1 MATTKYKATHKVN
14 GHVTLI
20 TLYDNLNDASDD
32 ICNMMSGWLARDGY
46 NMSTIIDQL
55 VDQID
60 RLWSGENKLN
70 IDILNGREFY
80 MKRSKQGRITELRY
94 EMKDGMI
101 VEGKVTRT
109 NVK

>member
-14 GHVTLI
+14 GHI
-20 TLYDNLNDASDD
+20 TLTTIYDNLNDASDD

-46 NMSTIIDQL
+46 NMSTI

-60 RLWSGENKLN
+60 RFWSDENTLN
-70 IDILNGREFY
+70 VDIFNGREFY
-80 MKRSKQGRITELRY
+80 MKRDKQGHIIECRREL
-94 EMKDGMI
+94 EDGMI

-109 NVK
+109 NIK

>member
-1 MATTKYKATHKVN
+1 MATPKYKATHKVN
-14 GHVTLI
+14 GHI
-20 TLYDNLNDASDD
+20 TLTTVYDNLNDASDD

-46 NMSTIIDQL
+46 NMSTI

-60 RLWSGENKLN
+60 RFWSDENTLN
-70 IDILNGREFY
+70 VDIFNGREFY
-80 MKRSKQGRITELRY
+80 MKRDKQGRIIECRREL
-94 EMKDGMI
+94 EDGMI

>member
-14 GHVTLI
+14 GHVTLT

-46 NMSTIIDQL
+46 NMSTI

-60 RLWSGENKLN
+60 RFWSDENTLN
-70 IDILNGREFY
+70 VDICNGREFY
-80 MKRSKQGRITELRY
+80 MKRDKQGRIIECRREL
-94 EMKDGMI
+94 EDGMI

-109 NVK
+109 NIK

>member
-14 GHVTLI
+14 GHI
-20 TLYDNLNDASDD
+20 TLTTVYDNLNDASDD

-46 NMSTIIDQL
+46 NMSTI

-60 RLWSGENKLN
+60 RFWTNENTLN
-70 IDILNGREFY
+70 VDIFNGRDFY
-80 MKRSKQGRITELRY
+80 MKRDKQGRIIECRREL
-94 EMKDGMI
+94 EDGMI

>member
-14 GHVTLI
+14 GHI
-20 TLYDNLNDASDD
+20 TLTTIYDNLNDASDD

-46 NMSTIIDQL
+46 NMSTI

-60 RLWSGENKLN
+60 RFWSDENTLN
-70 IDILNGREFY
+70 VDIFNGREFY
-80 MKRSKQGRITELRY
+80 MKRDKQGRIIECRREL
-94 EMKDGMI
+94 EDGMN

-109 NVK
+109 NIK

>member
-14 GHVTLI
+14 GHI
-20 TLYDNLNDASDD
+20 TLTTVYDNLNDASDD

-46 NMSTIIDQL
+46 NMSTI

-60 RLWSGENKLN
+60 RFWTDENTLN
-70 IDILNGREFY
+70 VDIFNGREFY
-80 MKRSKQGRITELRY
+80 MKRDKQGRIIECRREL
-94 EMKDGMI
+94 EDGMI

-109 NVK
+109 NIK

>member
-14 GHVTLI
+14 GHVTLT

-46 NMSTIIDQL
+46 NMSSI

-60 RLWSGENKLN
+60 RFWSDENTLN
-70 IDILNGREFY
+70 VDIFNGRDFY
-80 MKRSKQGRITELRY
+80 MKRDKQGRIIECRREL
-94 EMKDGMI
+94 EDGMI

>member
-14 GHVTLI
+14 GHVTL
-20 TLYDNLNDASDD
+20 TTVYDNLNDASDD

-46 NMSTIIDQL
+46 NMSTI

-60 RLWSGENKLN
+60 RFWTNENTLN
-70 IDILNGREFY
+70 VDIFNGREFY
-80 MKRSKQGRITELRY
+80 MKRDKQGRIIECRREL
-94 EMKDGMI
+94 EDGMI

-109 NVK
+109 NIK

>member
-14 GHVTLI
+14 GHI
-20 TLYDNLNDASDD
+20 TLTTVYDNLNDASDD

-46 NMSTIIDQL
+46 NMSTI

-60 RLWSGENKLN
+60 RFWTDENTLN
-70 IDILNGREFY
+70 VDIFSGREFY
-80 MKRSKQGRITELRY
+80 MKRDKQGRIIECRREL
-94 EMKDGMI
+94 EDGMI

-109 NVK
+109 NIK

>member
-14 GHVTLI
+14 GHVTLT

-46 NMSTIIDQL
+46 NMSSI
-55 VDQID
+55 VEQID
-60 RLWSGENKLN
+60 RFWSDENTLN
-70 IDILNGREFY
+70 VDIFNGREFY
-80 MKRSKQGRITELRY
+80 MKRDKQGRIIECRREL
-94 EMKDGMI
+94 EDGMI

-109 NVK
+109 NIK

>member
-14 GHVTLI
+14 GHVTLT

-46 NMSTIIDQL
+46 NMSSI

-60 RLWSGENKLN
+60 RFWSDENTLN
-70 IDILNGREFY
+70 VDIFNGREFY
-80 MKRSKQGRITELRY
+80 MKRDKQGRIIECHREL
-94 EMKDGMI
+94 EDGMI

-109 NVK
+109 NIK

>member
-14 GHVTLI
+14 GHVTLT

-46 NMSTIIDQL
+46 NMSSII
-55 VDQID
+55 DQID
-60 RLWSGENKLN
+60 RFWSDENTLN
-70 IDILNGREFY
+70 VDIFNGRDFY
-80 MKRSKQGRITELRY
+80 MKRDKQGRIIECRREL
-94 EMKDGMI
+94 EDGMI

>member
-14 GHVTLI
+14 GHI
-20 TLYDNLNDASDD
+20 TLTTVYDNLNDASDD

-46 NMSTIIDQL
+46 NMSTI

-60 RLWSGENKLN
+60 RFWTDENTLN
-70 IDILNGREFY
+70 VDIFNGRDFY
-80 MKRSKQGRITELRY
+80 MKRDKQGRIIECRREL
-94 EMKDGMI
+94 EDGMI

-109 NVK
+109 NIK

>member
-14 GHVTLI
+14 GHI
-20 TLYDNLNDASDD
+20 TLTTVYDNLNDASDD

-46 NMSTIIDQL
+46 NMSTI

-60 RLWSGENKLN
+60 HFWSDENTLN
-70 IDILNGREFY
+70 VDIFNSREFY
-80 MKRSKQGRITELRY
+80 MKRDKHGHIIECRREL
-94 EMKDGMI
+94 EDGMI

-109 NVK
+109 NIK

>member
-14 GHVTLI
+14 GHVTL
-20 TLYDNLNDASDD
+20 TAVYDNLNDASDD

-46 NMSTIIDQL
+46 NMSTI

-60 RLWSGENKLN
+60 RFWSDENTLN
-70 IDILNGREFY
+70 VDIFNGREFY
-80 MKRSKQGRITELRY
+80 MKRDKQGRIIECSREL
-94 EMKDGMI
+94 EDGMI

-109 NVK
+109 NIK

>member
-14 GHVTLI
+14 GHVTLT
-20 TLYDNLNDASDD
+20 TLYDNLNDASED

-46 NMSTIIDQL
+46 NMSTI

-60 RLWSGENKLN
+60 RFWSDENTLN
-70 IDILNGREFY
+70 VDIFNGREFY
-80 MKRSKQGRITELRY
+80 MKRDKQGRIIECRREL
-94 EMKDGMI
+94 EDGMI

-109 NVK
+109 NIK

>member
-14 GHVTLI
+14 GHI
-20 TLYDNLNDASDD
+20 TLTTLYNNLNDASDD

-46 NMSTIIDQL
+46 NMSTI

-60 RLWSGENKLN
+60 RFWSDENTLN
-70 IDILNGREFY
+70 VDIFNGREFY
-80 MKRSKQGRITELRY
+80 MKRDKQGRIIECRREL
-94 EMKDGMI
+94 EDGMI

-109 NVK
+109 NIK

>member
-14 GHVTLI
+14 GHI
-20 TLYDNLNDASDD
+20 TLTTVYDNMNDASDD

-46 NMSTIIDQL
+46 NMSSI

-60 RLWSGENKLN
+60 RFWSDENTLN
-70 IDILNGREFY
+70 VDIFNGREFY
-80 MKRSKQGRITELRY
+80 MKRDKQGRIIECRREL
-94 EMKDGMI
+94 EDGMI

-109 NVK
+109 NIK

>member
-14 GHVTLI
+14 GHVTLT

-46 NMSTIIDQL
+46 NMSSI

-60 RLWSGENKLN
+60 RFWSDENTLN
-70 IDILNGREFY
+70 VDIFNGRDFY
-80 MKRSKQGRITELRY
+80 MKRDKQGRIIECRCEL
-94 EMKDGMI
+94 EDGMI

>member
-14 GHVTLI
+14 GHVTLT

-46 NMSTIIDQL
+46 NMSTI

-60 RLWSGENKLN
+60 HFWSDENTLN
-70 IDILNGREFY
+70 VDIFNGREFY
-80 MKRSKQGRITELRY
+80 MKRDKQGRVIECRREL
-94 EMKDGMI
+94 EDGMI

-109 NVK
+109 NIK

>member
-14 GHVTLI
+14 GHITLT

-46 NMSTIIDQL
+46 NMSSI

-60 RLWSGENKLN
+60 RFWSDENTLN
-70 IDILNGREFY
+70 VDIFNGREFY
-80 MKRSKQGRITELRY
+80 MKRDKQGRIIKCRREL
-94 EMKDGMI
+94 EDGMI

>member
-14 GHVTLI
+14 GHVTL
-20 TLYDNLNDASDD
+20 TTNYDNLNDASDD

-46 NMSTIIDQL
+46 NMSTI

-60 RLWSGENKLN
+60 RFWTNENTLN
-70 IDILNGREFY
+70 VDIFNGREFY
-80 MKRSKQGRITELRY
+80 MKRDKQGRIIECRREL
-94 EMKDGMI
+94 EDGMI

-109 NVK
+109 SIK

>member
-14 GHVTLI
+14 GHVTLT

-46 NMSTIIDQL
+46 NMSSI

-60 RLWSGENKLN
+60 RFWTNDNTLN
-70 IDILNGREFY
+70 VDIFNGREFY
-80 MKRSKQGRITELRY
+80 MKRDKQGRIIECRREL
-94 EMKDGMI
+94 EDGMI

>member
-14 GHVTLI
+14 GHVTLT

-46 NMSTIIDQL
+46 NMSTI

-60 RLWSGENKLN
+60 RFWTNENTLN
-70 IDILNGREFY
+70 VDIFNGRDFY
-80 MKRSKQGRITELRY
+80 MKRDKQGRIIECRREL
-94 EMKDGMI
+94 EDGMI

-109 NVK
+109 NIK